1 MALLTCIS
9 WQIYLIGSSPVVC
22 PRQPSTLHNMKSH
35 NSYHICP
42 ALPAAL
48 AVMAMEIWLIRSQL
62 LENSVF
68 LDIASYGRRVF
79 ATCLCWW
86 LPVLAE
92 DKERLSFQ
100 VGWIFVGL
108 EPCEGQTVRVNSSGA
123 LSSPCSHKAS
133 RAGKH
138 GQPARCLLRFQTQAQ
153 REVRVWQECE
163 RQRFSAVRQHFWSG
177 NMAELSGM
185 LVFWRLPESYGMS
198 SCLAKTA
205 GGVLKGSS

>member
-1 MALLTCIS
+1 MAFLTCIS
-9 WQIYLIGSSPVVC
+9 WQIYLIGFSPVVC

-108 EPCEGQTVRVNSSGA
+108 EPCEGQTVRVNSNGA
-123 LSSPCSHKAS
+123 FSFPMQPQGKEGWQAWPASTVPAQVSNTGPEWSEGMTGVWKA
-133 RAGKH
+133 KIF
-138 GQPARCLLRFQTQAQ
+138 C
-153 REVRVWQECE
+153 CE
-163 RQRFSAVRQHFWSG
+163 
-177 NMAELSGM
+177 
-185 LVFWRLPESYGMS
+185 
-198 SCLAKTA
+198 TA
-205 GGVLKGSS
+205 FLKW